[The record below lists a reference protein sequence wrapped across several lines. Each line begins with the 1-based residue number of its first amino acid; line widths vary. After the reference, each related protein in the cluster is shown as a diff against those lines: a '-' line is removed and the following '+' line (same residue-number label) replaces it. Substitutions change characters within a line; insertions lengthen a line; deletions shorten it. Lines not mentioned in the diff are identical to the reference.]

1 MLYFP
6 LENTAYLA
14 SHSIIPM
21 SKRAETNLWLWSCRF
36 WTAYVALEL
45 IRLYRERQINRERKK
60 AEKVSNV
67 GWDKKWWGEL
77 VMNLAYA
84 PQTIHWSVE
93 GGAFRDIEIAYLGV
107 VAAITSIYLGWRN
120 L

>member
-6 LENTAYLA
+6 LENAAYLA

-21 SKRAETNLWLWSCRF
+21 SKRSETNLWLWSSRF
-36 WTAYVALEL
+36 WAAYVGLEL
-45 IRLYRERQINRERKK
+45 IRLYRERQIARKGK
-60 AEKVSNV
+60 EAEKASA
-67 GWDKKWWGEL
+67 GLWDKKWWGEL
-77 VMNLAYA
+77 IMNLAYA

-93 GGAFRDIEIAYLGV
+93 GGAFRDVEIAYLGFAAA
-107 VAAITSIYLGWRN
+107 VASIYLNWRN